1 MESTSHLQ
9 KKCHKVS
16 SGRDRQPLSVAFF
29 AAADDPHLLGQ
40 TPACSA
46 KRSYIKSFTDDVG
59 VVRLYLEA
67 VLMVICPPGKDAGS

>member
-29 AAADDPHLLGQ
+29 AAADDLHLLGQ
-40 TPACSA
+40 TPAFSA
-46 KRSYIKSFTDDVG
+46 TWPCIKSLTG
-59 VVRLYLEA
+59 VALLYLEA